1 MCKYDGRDA
10 IITLFNGE
18 RIKYN
23 NKKIYCQRKLSPS
36 NKIEK
41 VDGTVLELVYGPKQ
55 CLLTTFRLYCP
66 FYASKNNE
74 KTVKY
79 EIGIKNLVDQKI
91 EFHEFSLSTP
101 ETIPRSFVSCM
112 SRMIAYDDWALL
124 LVALETFRFY
134 GGDLMVAYIECAL
147 KKVFDLMKLYES
159 DGILKI
165 QHAYKSSDTPNI
177 PYDSDGQIEYANQLT
192 NSHQCLY
199 EFKESA
205 EFIAFTDWDDIL
217 IGLRINSGFGKFA
230 DGFRQLSLKHQ
241 FAAAFAVPRFQ
252 TNMKKTFQ
260 SEINPFSI
268 EKTFNQIQYS
278 TTENLPPKMVVRPK
292 FVAGVWIHQLKVAE
306 NWRFHSITVNSA
318 TAVLL
323 HLNNLISDIG
333 IKEKYSTDSNSSNN
347 SYTRLFHKLILN
359 CYNKMEK
366 YAMDGT
372 IGYCPSYKA
381 CVFPKQNVSVIKIKT
396 THKPSKK
403 MTNLIWHERD
413 KIEFIENEKGCL

>member
-1 MCKYDGRDA
+1 
-10 IITLFNGE
+10 
-18 RIKYN
+18 
-23 NKKIYCQRKLSPS
+23 
-36 NKIEK
+36 
-41 VDGTVLELVYGPKQ
+41 
-55 CLLTTFRLYCP
+55 
-66 FYASKNNE
+66 
-74 KTVKY
+74 
-79 EIGIKNLVDQKI
+79 
-91 EFHEFSLSTP
+91 
-101 ETIPRSFVSCM
+101 
-112 SRMIAYDDWALL
+112 MIAYDDWALL

-134 GGDLMVAYIECAL
+134 GGDLMVAYVECAL
-147 KKVFDLMKLYES
+147 KEVLDLMKLYES

-217 IGLRINSGFGKFA
+217 IGPRINSGFGKFP

-241 FAAAFAVPRFQ
+241 FAAAFAIPRFQ

-278 TTENLPPKMVVRPK
+278 TKENLPPKMIVRPK

-306 NWRFHSITVNSA
+306 NWRFHSMTVNS
-318 TAVLL
+318 TIAVLL
-323 HLNNLISDIG
+323 HLNNLILDIG
-333 IKEKYSTDSNSSNN
+333 INDKYSTDLVYKNNGRDFVNPNILQENMEKMFNKYNYVFNSSNY
-347 SYTRLFHKLILN
+347 SYTKLFHKLILN

-396 THKPSKK
+396 KYKSSKK

-413 KIEFIENEKGCL
+413 KVEFIESEKGCL